1 MLAEFWFIGESGLCG
16 SVVEGDHKIYIHCA
30 DDVGV

>member
-16 SVVEGDHKIYIHCA
+16 SVVEGDHIHCA